1 MAILKNI
8 NFEKL
13 KKGLSKTKDKLFTG
27 ITEAISTKAVIDDDI
42 LDELEEIL
50 IMSDIGVDTAMKI
63 IHNTRAELYYLND
76 RSKDAIVST
85 LKNEMKTVLL
95 KAAQNSDNSDKID
108 LASHKPHVILVVG
121 VNGAGKTTT
130 IGKLAYN
137 YKNAGFNVLIGS
149 ADTFR
154 AAANEQLEI
163 WAKRAGVEIV
173 QKEMGADPSSV
184 VYETLNIAKTKDVDI
199 VLIDTAGRLHT
210 KSNLMK
216 ELEKIKSV
224 MAKIF
229 PHAPNEVYLVVD
241 GNSGQNALV
250 QAKEFSKVTELT
262 GLIVTKLDGTAKGG
276 VVFQISAQQKIPI
289 KYIGVGEKIEDL
301 QNFDANK
308 FIEALFN

>member
-1 MAILKNI
+1 MAMLKNI
-8 NFEKL
+8 NFNKL
-13 KKGLSKTKDKLFTG
+13 KQGLSKTKDKLFTG
-27 ITEAISTKAVIDDDI
+27 ITEAISTKAVFDEDI

-50 IMSDIGVDTAMKI
+50 ITSDIGMDTALKI

-76 RSKDAIVST
+76 RSKETIIST
-85 LKNEMKTVLL
+85 LKNEMKSVLL
-95 KAAQNSDNSDKID
+95 NAVQNTDNSDSID
-108 LASHKPHVILVVG
+108 ISDNKPYVILVVG

-137 YKNAGFNVLIGS
+137 YKKAGYSVLIGS

-154 AAANEQLEI
+154 AAANEQLDV
-163 WAKRAGVEIV
+163 WAKRADVEII
-173 QKEMGADPSSV
+173 QKETGTDPSSV
-184 VYETLNIAKTKDVDI
+184 VYETLNIAKSNDVDI

-216 ELEKIKSV
+216 ELEKMKGV
-224 MAKIF
+224 MGKIL

-250 QAKEFSKVTELT
+250 QAREFSKFTELT

-301 QNFDANK
+301 QNFDADK
-308 FIEALFN
+308 FIDALFD

>member
-8 NFEKL
+8 NFNKL
-13 KKGLSKTKDKLFTG
+13 KQGLSKTKDKLFTG
-27 ITEAISTKAVIDDDI
+27 ITEAISTKAVFDEDI

-50 IMSDIGVDTAMKI
+50 ITSDIGMDTAMKI

-76 RSKDAIVST
+76 RSKEAIIST

-95 KAAQNSDNSDKID
+95 NAIQNTDNSDSTDI
-108 LASHKPHVILVVG
+108 STNKPYVILVVG

-137 YKNAGFNVLIGS
+137 YKKAGYSVLIGS

-154 AAANEQLEI
+154 AAANEQLDI
-163 WAKRAGVEIV
+163 WAKRADVEIV
-173 QKEMGADPSSV
+173 QKETGADPSSV
-184 VYETLNIAKTKDVDI
+184 VYETLNIAKSENTDI

-216 ELEKIKSV
+216 ELEKIKTV
-224 MAKIF
+224 MGKVV

-241 GNSGQNALV
+241 GNSGQNVLV
-250 QAKEFSKVTELT
+250 QAREFSKVTELT

-301 QNFDANK
+301 QDFDASK
-308 FIEALFN
+308 FIEALFD